1 MMKLFG
7 TDGIRGKAN
16 SFPITPELAL
26 LVGKAV
32 AKNCEAAGH
41 GSRRAVLGK
50 DTRLSGYMLENAI
63 SAGLLSMG
71 MDVLEV
77 GPMPTPAVAHLTRS
91 LCADCGIMITASH
104 NPAEDNGIKIFDN
117 SGFKLSDDETAA
129 IEKSIADETL
139 SSSHIAN
146 AQIGK
151 AKRIDDAR
159 GRYIE
164 FAKSTI
170 KNRSLSGLRIVLDC
184 ANGAAYSM
192 APAIFRELGAEVIA
206 VATTPDGQNIN
217 LGCGALHPENLS
229 RLVLEHRADAGVAL
243 DGDADRVIFCDADGE
258 VVDGDR
264 IIGMVA
270 LDYRKRRRLAGDA
283 VVVTTMSNLGLH
295 RAMKEAG
302 IGVIVTDVG
311 DHRVIEAMRE
321 RGCNLGGEQSGHVIF
336 MDHVTTGDGIITALH
351 VLKLMKERDASLRE
365 CADFMTAFPQQL
377 VNLPVREKI
386 PLEEL
391 DEIRTLCREIE
402 KLGSARA
409 IVRYSG
415 TENKMRILV
424 EAPERDT
431 VELWTER
438 LRQAALRR
446 LG

>member
-1 MMKLFG
+1 MKLFG

-16 SFPITPELAL
+16 TFPITPELAL

-32 AKNCEAAGH
+32 AKECEAAGH

-71 MDVLEV
+71 MDVLAV

-104 NPAEDNGIKIFDN
+104 NPAEDNGIKIFDRC
-117 SGFKLSDDETAA
+117 GFKLSDAETAA
-129 IEKSIADETL
+129 IEQSIADETL

-151 AKRIDDAR
+151 ARRIDDAR

-192 APAIFRELGAEVIA
+192 APSIFRELGAEVIA
-206 VATTPDGQNIN
+206 VSTDPNGQNIN
-217 LGCGALHPENLS
+217 LDCGALHPENLS
-229 RLVLEHRADAGVAL
+229 RLVRQYRADAGIAL
-243 DGDADRVIFCDADGE
+243 DGDADRVIFSDAEG
-258 VVDGDR
+258 VIVDGDR

-270 LDYRKRRRLAGDA
+270 LDYQKRKRLAGGA
-283 VVVTTMSNLGLH
+283 VVVTSMSNLGLH
-295 RAMKEAG
+295 KAMKEAG

-311 DHRVIEAMRE
+311 DHKVIEAMRE
-321 RGCNLGGEQSGHVIF
+321 RSCNLGGEQSGHIIF
-336 MDHVTTGDGIITALH
+336 MDHVTTGDGIITGLH
-351 VLKLMKERDASLRE
+351 VLKLMKERDKTLRE
-365 CADFMTAFPQQL
+365 CAAFMTAFPQKL
-377 VNLPVREKI
+377 VNLPVREKV

-391 DEIRTLCREIE
+391 EEVQKLIRDVES
-402 KLGSARA
+402 LGSARA

-431 VELWTER
+431 VEVWTQK
-438 LRQAALRR
+438 LVDAAKRR
-446 LG
+446 IG

>member
-1 MMKLFG
+1 MIGL
-7 TDGIRGKAN
+7 
-16 SFPITPELAL
+16 P
-26 LVGKAV
+26 
-32 AKNCEAAGH
+32 GH

-71 MDVLEV
+71 MDVLAV

-104 NPAEDNGIKIFDN
+104 NPAEDNGIKIFDRC
-117 SGFKLSDDETAA
+117 GFKLSDAETAA
-129 IEKSIADETL
+129 IEQSIADETL

-151 AKRIDDAR
+151 ARRIDDAR

-192 APAIFRELGAEVIA
+192 APSIFRELGAEVIA
-206 VATTPDGQNIN
+206 VSTDPNGQNIN
-217 LGCGALHPENLS
+217 LDCGALHPENLS
-229 RLVLEHRADAGVAL
+229 RLVRQYRADAGIAL
-243 DGDADRVIFCDADGE
+243 DGDADRVIFSDAEG
-258 VVDGDR
+258 VIVDGDR

-270 LDYRKRRRLAGDA
+270 LDYQKRKRLAGGA
-283 VVVTTMSNLGLH
+283 VVVTSMSNLGLH
-295 RAMKEAG
+295 KAMKEAG

-311 DHRVIEAMRE
+311 DHKVIEAMRE
-321 RGCNLGGEQSGHVIF
+321 RSCNLGGEQSGHIIF
-336 MDHVTTGDGIITALH
+336 MDHVTTGDGIITGLH
-351 VLKLMKERDASLRE
+351 VLKLMKERDKTLRE
-365 CADFMTAFPQQL
+365 CAAFMTAFPQKL
-377 VNLPVREKI
+377 VNLPVREKV

-391 DEIRTLCREIE
+391 EEVQKLIRDVES
-402 KLGSARA
+402 LGSARA

-431 VELWTER
+431 VEVWTQK
-438 LRQAALRR
+438 LVDAAKRR
-446 LG
+446 IG

>member
-1 MMKLFG
+1 MKLFG

-16 SFPITPELAL
+16 TFPITPELAL

-32 AKNCEAAGH
+32 AKECEASGH

-104 NPAEDNGIKIFDN
+104 NPAEDNGIKIFDRC
-117 SGFKLSDDETAA
+117 GFKLSDAETSE
-129 IEKSIADETL
+129 IEQSIADETL

-151 AKRIDDAR
+151 ARRIDDAR

-192 APAIFRELGAEVIA
+192 APSIFRELGAEVIA
-206 VATTPDGQNIN
+206 VSTEPNGQNIN
-217 LGCGALHPENLS
+217 LDCGALHPENLS
-229 RLVLEHRADAGVAL
+229 RLVRQYRADAGIAL
-243 DGDADRVIFCDADGE
+243 DGDADRVIFSDAEG
-258 VVDGDR
+258 VIVDGDR

-270 LDYRKRRRLAGDA
+270 LDYKQRNRLAGGA
-283 VVVTTMSNLGLH
+283 VVVTSMSNLGLH
-295 RAMKEAG
+295 KAMKEAG
-302 IGVIVTDVG
+302 IGVITTDVG
-311 DHRVIEAMRE
+311 DHKVIEAMRE
-321 RGCNLGGEQSGHVIF
+321 RSCNLGGEQSGHIIF
-336 MDHVTTGDGIITALH
+336 MDHVTTGDGIITGLH
-351 VLKLMKERDASLRE
+351 VLKLMKERDKTLRE
-365 CADFMTAFPQQL
+365 CAAFMTAFPQKL
-377 VNLPVREKI
+377 INLPVREKV

-391 DEIRTLCREIE
+391 DEVQKLIRDVES
-402 KLGSARA
+402 LGSARA

-424 EAPERDT
+424 EAPDRDT
-431 VELWTER
+431 VEVWTKK
-438 LRQAALRR
+438 LVDAAKRR
-446 LG
+446 IG

>member
-1 MMKLFG
+1 MKLFG

-16 SFPITPELAL
+16 TFPITPELAL

-32 AKNCEAAGH
+32 AKECEASGH

-104 NPAEDNGIKIFDN
+104 NPAEDNGIKIFDRC
-117 SGFKLSDDETAA
+117 GFKLSDAETSA
-129 IEKSIADETL
+129 IEQSIADETL

-151 AKRIDDAR
+151 ARRIDDAR

-192 APAIFRELGAEVIA
+192 APSIFRELGAEVIA
-206 VATTPDGQNIN
+206 VSTEPNGQNIN
-217 LGCGALHPENLS
+217 LDCGALHPENLS
-229 RLVLEHRADAGVAL
+229 RLVRQYRADAGIAL
-243 DGDADRVIFCDADGE
+243 DGDADRVIFSDAEG
-258 VVDGDR
+258 VIVDGDR

-270 LDYRKRRRLAGDA
+270 LDYKKRNRLAGGA
-283 VVVTTMSNLGLH
+283 VVVTSMSNLGLH
-295 RAMKEAG
+295 KAMKEAG
-302 IGVIVTDVG
+302 IGVITTDVG
-311 DHRVIEAMRE
+311 DHKVIEAMRE
-321 RGCNLGGEQSGHVIF
+321 RSCNLGGEQSGHIIF
-336 MDHVTTGDGIITALH
+336 MDHVTTGDGIITGLH
-351 VLKLMKERDASLRE
+351 VLKLMKERDKTLRE
-365 CADFMTAFPQQL
+365 CAAFMTAFPQKL
-377 VNLPVREKI
+377 INLPVREKV

-391 DEIRTLCREIE
+391 DEVQKLIRDVES
-402 KLGSARA
+402 LGSARA

-424 EAPERDT
+424 EAPDRDT
-431 VELWTER
+431 VEVWTKK
-438 LRQAALRR
+438 LVDAAKRR
-446 LG
+446 IG

>member
-1 MMKLFG
+1 MKLFG

-16 SFPITPELAL
+16 TFPITPELAL

-32 AKNCEAAGH
+32 AKECEASGH

-104 NPAEDNGIKIFDN
+104 NPAEDNGIKIFDRC
-117 SGFKLSDDETAA
+117 GFKLSDAETSA
-129 IEKSIADETL
+129 IEQSIADETL

-151 AKRIDDAR
+151 ARRIDDAR

-192 APAIFRELGAEVIA
+192 APALFRELGAEVIA
-206 VATTPDGQNIN
+206 VSTEPNGQNIN
-217 LGCGALHPENLS
+217 LDCGALHPENLS
-229 RLVLEHRADAGVAL
+229 RLVRQYRADAGIAL
-243 DGDADRVIFCDADGE
+243 DGDADRVIFSDAEG
-258 VVDGDR
+258 VIVDGDR

-270 LDYRKRRRLAGDA
+270 LDYKKRNRLAGGA
-283 VVVTTMSNLGLH
+283 VVVTSMSNLGLH
-295 RAMKEAG
+295 KAMKEAG
-302 IGVIVTDVG
+302 IGVITTDVG
-311 DHRVIEAMRE
+311 DHKVIEAMRE
-321 RGCNLGGEQSGHVIF
+321 RSCNLGGEQSGHIIF
-336 MDHVTTGDGIITALH
+336 MDHVTTGDGIITGLH
-351 VLKLMKERDASLRE
+351 VLKLMKERDKTLRE
-365 CADFMTAFPQQL
+365 CAAFMTAFPQKL
-377 VNLPVREKI
+377 INLPVREKV

-391 DEIRTLCREIE
+391 DEVQKLIRDVES
-402 KLGSARA
+402 LGSARA

-424 EAPERDT
+424 EAPDRDT
-431 VELWTER
+431 VEVWTKK
-438 LRQAALRR
+438 LVDAAKRR
-446 LG
+446 IG